1 MKTSACSFAGW
12 DGRWVKGRVKCE
24 GGDKLFCSYL

>member
-12 DGRWVKGRVKCE
+12 GGRRVKGKGKCKW
-24 GGDKLFCSYL
+24 GDKLFCSYL